1 LPSRILLVE
10 RSKVRIQV
18 RWEIGLTAP
27 DDVRIDPAAIAALHQ
42 QYAGE
47 LRYFILG
54 VVRDPDL
61 TAEVL
66 QTAFAKAVE
75 VGHTVREQSLK
86 AWLFRVAY
94 HEALAI
100 RRRQAVGEKV
110 VRRLAWQIPEGEPA
124 ADEAVHRGERISAVR
139 SALEDLP
146 PTQRQVVKM
155 RIYEQKRFVEIAEEL
170 DLPLGTVLSRMQ
182 LAIRKLRPW
191 LADHA
196 DLPE

>member
-61 TAEVL
+61 TEEVL

-75 VGHTVREQSLK
+75 VGHTVREKSLK

-110 VRRLAWQIPEGEPA
+110 VRRLAWQIPQGEPA
-124 ADEAVHRGERISAVR
+124 ADEEVHRGETISAVR
-139 SALEDLP
+139 AALENLP

-191 LADHA
+191 LASHA